1 MKNISKKI
9 LTTITILF
17 ITSAYSFAQLSTN
30 MQTMINNLD
39 MSAKKRA
46 TAGEF
51 SSDSDKLNAKN
62 VFDLNRII
70 FSAGYVPNLN
80 SSSNQVIQAFFGI
93 PLLNNAMYFGFAGA
107 YAMSESRS
115 DYVNPATTSTAG
127 TTPNYLGKRVTT
139 ASSFAIRPVL
149 KINDMVSIHYMIA
162 RGGSKSSTNGYVY
175 YTDDRNYKVITNS
188 IANTDWVH
196 ELAVGLAFGDMK
208 FKIPITFY
216 IKNNN
221 YTKNYSK
228 TIAGNFINETNYSNT
243 ETIAG
248 STNGGYSP
256 ISLVLSPEFSMPLV
270 SGPMTGITVGL
281 VLGFDVYNPYKKT
294 TSYTNATTD
303 SIISTSTASTTNR
316 ITDNKS
322 TVTTEDK
329 MFGMDFD
336 INFYPTLQWSLSDNR
351 VQLIM
356 EPKVGVKLNVS
367 NRGNRTT
374 TYKVDGNTYDGATD
388 TPNSSENATINQNK
402 TSTVTTT
409 PYVSLPIGTVLRP
422 VNWFEFRA
430 GLSYSLDFEMKN
442 ISTEY
447 LDGGK
452 SKKI

>member
-62 VFDLNRII
+62 VFDLNRTI

-93 PLLNNAMYFGFAGA
+93 PLLNNTMYFGFAGA
-107 YAMSESRS
+107 YAMSETRA
-115 DYVNPATTSTAG
+115 DYANGSIAANS
-127 TTPNYLGKRVTT
+127 PNYLGKKVTN

-162 RGGSKSSTNGYVY
+162 RGGTKSTIKGYSYFTN
-175 YTDDRNYKVITNS
+175 DRNYSVMTNS
-188 IANTDWVH
+188 TANTDWVH
-196 ELAVGLAFGDMK
+196 EIAVGLMFGEMK
-208 FKIPITFY
+208 LNIPIAVY
-216 IKNNN
+216 IENNN
-221 YTKNYSK
+221 YTKSYSK
-228 TIAGNFINETNYSNT
+228 TISGNFINETNYSNT

-294 TSYTNATTD
+294 TSNANATTD
-303 SIISTSTASTTNR
+303 SIISTSTTSTTN
-316 ITDNKS
+316 ITKA
-322 TVTTEDK
+322 
-329 MFGMDFD
+329 
-336 INFYPTLQWSLSDNR
+336 PLLQKIKCLVWI
-351 VQLIM
+351 LI
-356 EPKVGVKLNVS
+356 
-367 NRGNRTT
+367 
-374 TYKVDGNTYDGATD
+374 
-388 TPNSSENATINQNK
+388 
-402 TSTVTTT
+402 
-409 PYVSLPIGTVLRP
+409 
-422 VNWFEFRA
+422 
-430 GLSYSLDFEMKN
+430 
-442 ISTEY
+442 
-447 LDGGK
+447 
-452 SKKI
+452 

>member
-1 MKNISKKI
+1 MKKVLNILI
-9 LTTITILF
+9 LLCIL
-17 ITSAYSFAQLSTN
+17 SAYSFAQLSTN

-51 SSDSDKLNAKN
+51 SSDSDNLNAKN
-62 VFDLNRII
+62 VFDLNRTI

-93 PLLNNAMYFGFAGA
+93 PLLNNTMYFGFAGA

-115 DYVNPATTSTAG
+115 DYVNPTTTSTAG

-139 ASSFAIRPVL
+139 ASSFAMRPVL

-162 RGGSKSSTNGYVY
+162 RGGTKSTIKGYSYFTN
-175 YTDDRNYKVITNS
+175 DRNYSVMTNS
-188 IANTDWVH
+188 TANTDWVH
-196 ELAVGLAFGDMK
+196 EIAVGLMFGEMK
-208 FKIPITFY
+208 LNIPIAVY

-221 YTKNYSK
+221 YTKSYSK
-228 TIAGNFINETNYSNT
+228 TISGNFINETNYSNT
-243 ETIAG
+243 ETITG

-281 VLGFDVYNPYKKT
+281 VLGFDVYNPFKKT
-294 TSYTNATTD
+294 TSYTNTITD
-303 SIISTSTASTTNR
+303 SITSTSTASTTNR
-316 ITDNKS
+316 TTDNKS
-322 TVTTEDK
+322 TVVTEDK

-356 EPKVGVKLNVS
+356 EPKVGVKLNVT

-374 TYKVDGNTYDGATD
+374 TYKVKY
-388 TPNSSENATINQNK
+388 
-402 TSTVTTT
+402 
-409 PYVSLPIGTVLRP
+409 LR
-422 VNWFEFRA
+422 WR
-430 GLSYSLDFEMKN
+430 Y
-442 ISTEY
+442 
-447 LDGGK
+447 
-452 SKKI
+452 